1 MNLFL
6 VFALILLQPTEG
18 VLKSN
23 KGEIELLSHRSSL
36 FLDRIMVPMSHLRWY
51 ANALKTLLRRFEES
65 TRERICTK
73 KNGSNCC
80 IGDVAKNIVKGTRF
94 VNHLPRKKHNFH
106 KKYTKQIFRNQKKR
120 KDLIW
125 WINIEQGRFSC
136 DHFQTEPFLS
146 DNFSHLI
153 YNGSLLKNLDIITP
167 LVVKNE

>member
-94 VNHLPRKKHNFH
+94 VNNLPRKNIISAKYRADFSKS
-106 KKYTKQIFRNQKKR
+106 KKKKR
-120 KDLIW
+120 FDLMDKHRTRSIFMWSLSDRTFLIW
-125 WINIEQGRFSC
+125 QLFSFNIMGVFWRILTS
-136 DHFQTEPFLS
+136 
-146 DNFSHLI
+146 
-153 YNGSLLKNLDIITP
+153 
-167 LVVKNE
+167 